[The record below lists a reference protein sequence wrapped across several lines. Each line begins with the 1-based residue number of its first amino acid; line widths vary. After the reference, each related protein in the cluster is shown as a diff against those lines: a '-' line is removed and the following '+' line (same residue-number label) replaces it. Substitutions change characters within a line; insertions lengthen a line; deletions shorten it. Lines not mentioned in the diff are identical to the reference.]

1 MTYIRLGYVAMST
14 ELQNASPSQ
23 TMTYAQ
29 FSKLKDREAALRKLE
44 RIAQANLHNCLR
56 LLKHNEANGIE
67 FFRFSSKL
75 IPLADH
81 PELSDWSYMQGVK
94 QETAA
99 IMTYLREHK
108 QVRVDFHPDHFIVL
122 NSPDKEVLKSSVK
135 ALTFHYRML
144 KAMGI
149 PPKHRCVLHVGG
161 SYNDKEQALEQFI
174 SNWAQVPVPIQEMV
188 ILENDDTLF
197 GVDDVL
203 YLCEKLGIPFVFDLH
218 HHKMNPQGDFG
229 EKWERIVGTWEH
241 SQLPIKVHLSSPK
254 NEKNPK
260 AHADYV
266 EVGEIIE
273 LLKGNRGY
281 AAQIDVMLEA
291 KLKDAAVFRMAEEL
305 KHAHGFKQV
314 NGACFQFNLSS
325 H

>member
-1 MTYIRLGYVAMST
+1 MTYIRLGYVAMSM

-29 FSKLKDREAALRKLE
+29 FSKLKDREAAIRRLE
-44 RIAQANLHNCLR
+44 RIGQSNLHNCLR
-56 LLKHNEANGIE
+56 LLKHNVANGID

-81 PELSDWSYMQGVK
+81 PELSDWYYMRAVK
-94 QETAA
+94 QETTA
-99 IMTYLREHK
+99 IMEYLKDHP
-108 QVRVDFHPDHFIVL
+108 QLRVDFHPDHFVVL
-122 NSPDKEVLKSSVK
+122 NSNDMDVLKSSIK
-135 ALTFHYRML
+135 TLTFHYRML

-174 SNWAQVPVPIQEMV
+174 SNWAYVPVPIQEMI

-197 GVDDVL
+197 GVDDLL

-218 HHKMNPQGDFG
+218 HHNMNPQGDFE
-229 EKWERIVGTWEH
+229 EKWERIAGTWSH
-241 SQLPIKVHLSSPK
+241 SPLPVKMHLSSPRDD
-254 NEKNPK
+254 KNPK

-266 EVGEIIE
+266 EVSEIIE
-273 LLKGNRGY
+273 LVKGNRGY
-281 AAQIDVMLEA
+281 IEQIDVMLEA
-291 KLKDAAVFRMAEEL
+291 KLKDAALFRMAEEL
-305 KHAHGFKQV
+305 KHTPGFKQV
-314 NGACFQFNLSS
+314 KGACFQVNLS
-325 H
+325 

>member
-1 MTYIRLGYVAMST
+1 MTYIRLGYVAMSM

-29 FSKLKDREAALRKLE
+29 FSKLKDREAAIRRLE
-44 RIAQANLHNCLR
+44 RIAQSNLHNCLR
-56 LLKHNEANGIE
+56 LLRHNEAGGIE

-81 PELSDWSYMQGVK
+81 PELSDWSYMRGVK

-99 IMTYLREHK
+99 IKAYLREHPHI
-108 QVRVDFHPDHFIVL
+108 RADFHPDHFVVL
-122 NSPDKEVLKSSVK
+122 NSPDMEVLKSSIK
-135 ALTFHYRML
+135 ALTFHYKML

-161 SYNDKEQALEQFI
+161 GYHDKEQALEQFI
-174 SNWAQVPVPIQEMV
+174 LNWAHVPVSIQEMI

-197 GVDDVL
+197 GADDVL

-218 HHKMNPQGDFG
+218 HHKMNPQGDFE
-229 EKWERIVGTWEH
+229 EKWERIAKTWEC
-241 SQLPIKVHLSSPK
+241 SLLPVKIHLSSPRDK
-254 NEKNPK
+254 KNPK

-266 EVGEIIE
+266 EVTEILEIA
-273 LLKGNRGY
+273 KGNRGY
-281 AAQIDVMLEA
+281 VQQIDVMLEA
-291 KLKDAAVFRMAEEL
+291 KLKDSAVFRMAEEL
-305 KHAHGFKQV
+305 KHTPGFKQV
-314 NGACFQFNLSS
+314 KGACFQFKPL
-325 H
+325 